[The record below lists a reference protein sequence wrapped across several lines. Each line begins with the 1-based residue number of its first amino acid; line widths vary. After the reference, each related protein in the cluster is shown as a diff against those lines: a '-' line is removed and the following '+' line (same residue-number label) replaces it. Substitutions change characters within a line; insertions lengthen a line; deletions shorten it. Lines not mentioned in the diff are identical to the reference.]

1 MPEHTSKKKLSR
13 GHFDKFTY
21 FCHTHKNVTL
31 WYYYIFFHFQICVP
45 LPQRSLVIVQ
55 GQSRYEWQ
63 HSIHRKHI
71 ISRRLATTLRE
82 LTPDFMPG
90 GKFYETTGRDILEA
104 ASNYQGSPVNFRT

>member
-1 MPEHTSKKKLSR
+1 MTNSHI
-13 GHFDKFTY
+13 FV
-21 FCHTHKNVTL
+21 THIKMLLYGIITF
-31 WYYYIFFHFQICVP
+31 FFHFQICVP

>member
-1 MPEHTSKKKLSR
+1 MR
-13 GHFDKFTY
+13 
-21 FCHTHKNVTL
+21 KNGIIT
-31 WYYYIFFHFQICVP
+31 FFHFQICVP

-55 GQSRYEWQ
+55 GQSRYQWQ

-90 GKFYETTGRDILEA
+90 GKFYETTGRDVLEA